1 MTLGR
6 LFELYQAEQQGKQI
20 MMREHRYGYFE
31 DFERIIEV
39 KLLECGLSLLASE
52 PADTAESDYF
62 ESYIESGKEAD
73 ILRCR
78 ISERIL
84 NSPKNYFHY
93 YHKRITKQEAI
104 NLLYN

>member
-20 MMREHRYGYFE
+20 MMREHRYGNFE

-52 PADTAESDYF
+52 PADTAESDS
-62 ESYIESGKEAD
+62 SYTFFIKDEEDKYGNRLQK
-73 ILRCR
+73 
-78 ISERIL
+78 SEKL
-84 NSPKNYFHY
+84 
-93 YHKRITKQEAI
+93 
-104 NLLYN
+104 